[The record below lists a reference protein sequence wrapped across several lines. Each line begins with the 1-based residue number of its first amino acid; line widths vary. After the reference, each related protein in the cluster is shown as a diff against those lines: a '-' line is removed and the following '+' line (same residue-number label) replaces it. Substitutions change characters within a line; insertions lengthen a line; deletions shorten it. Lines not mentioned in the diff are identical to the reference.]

1 MKNFRR
7 FLFALTLIAAF
18 SMPTFAGDTQGPSDP
33 APGETQGPAAP
44 APGETQGSNAPAPGD
59 TQGPSVL
66 GSTQGPSLNWA
77 AILFAIGSAI

>member
-7 FLFALTLIAAF
+7 FLFTLALIAAF
-18 SMPTFAGDTQGPSDP
+18 TVPTFADGGATQTPPAPGDTQGP
-33 APGETQGPAAP
+33 
-44 APGETQGSNAPAPGD
+44 PAPGD
-59 TQGPSVL
+59 TQGPSAL